1 MNAVAYY
8 FPPQV
13 QYTGEG
19 GLEGTEGDAMVREL
33 QRVQEP
39 VDEKLSRSQMQLFN
53 RGGLMRPDEAGG
65 SSDED
70 EEDGEDEDEDG
81 EDEDEDED
89 GEDDDEDED
98 GEDDDEDEEEDQG
111 VWDL

>member
-53 RGGLMRPDEAGG
+53 RGGLMRPDDAGG

-70 EEDGEDEDEDG
+70 EEDGEDDDED

-98 GEDDDEDEEEDQG
+98 EDGEEEEEDQG